1 MRVFFDA
8 SAFAKRYIEEQGSEQ
23 VLQWCD
29 RSTELALSV
38 VVVPELISA
47 FCRLRREGKVSPAQ
61 YSLLKKQ
68 LLTDISDA
76 LIVDTS
82 HPVLKQAVRALEG
95 HVLRGMDAIHVGA
108 AVECR
113 AQTFITSDRRQA
125 GAARAMGLEVVLV

>member
-125 GAARAMGLEVVLV
+125 GAARALGLEVVLV

>member
-8 SAFAKRYIEEQGSEQ
+8 SAFAKRYVEEQSSDQ

-29 RSTELALSV
+29 QATELALSV

-47 FCRLRREGKVSPAQ
+47 FCRLRREGKISPLQ
-61 YSLLKKQ
+61 YALLKEQ
-68 LLTDISDA
+68 LLADITDA
-76 LIVDTS
+76 VIVDTTP
-82 HPVLKQAVRALEG
+82 PVLRHAVLALEA

-108 AVECR
+108 AIECR
-113 AQTFITSDRRQA
+113 AQRFVTADRRQA

>member
-8 SAFAKRYIEEQGSEQ
+8 SAFAKRYVEEQGSEQ

-47 FCRLRREGKVSPAQ
+47 FCRLRREGRVSPAQ
-61 YSLLKKQ
+61 YALLKEQ
-68 LLTDISDA
+68 LLLDITDA

-82 HPVLKQAVRALEG
+82 PPVLRHAVLALEG

-113 AQTFITSDRRQA
+113 AQAFVTSDRRQA
-125 GAARAMGLEVVLV
+125 GAAQAMGLEVVVV

>member
-8 SAFAKRYIEEQGSEQ
+8 SAFAKRYVEEQGSEQ

-29 RSTELALSV
+29 SSTELALSV
-38 VVVPELISA
+38 VVAPELISA
-47 FCRLRREGKVSPAQ
+47 FCRLRREGRVSPAQ
-61 YSLLKKQ
+61 YALLKEQ
-68 LLTDISDA
+68 LLIDITDA
-76 LIVDTS
+76 LIVDTT
-82 HPVLKQAVRALEG
+82 PGVLRHAVLALEG

-125 GAARAMGLEVVLV
+125 GAAQAMGLEVVLV

>member
-8 SAFAKRYIEEQGSEQ
+8 SAFAKRYVEEQGSEQ

-47 FCRLRREGKVSPAQ
+47 FCRLRREGRVSPAQ
-61 YSLLKKQ
+61 YALLKEQ
-68 LLTDISDA
+68 LLIDITDA
-76 LIVDTS
+76 LIVDTT
-82 HPVLKQAVRALEG
+82 PAVLRHAVLALEG

-113 AQTFITSDRRQA
+113 ARTFITSYRRQA
-125 GAARAMGLEVVLV
+125 GAAQAMGLEVVLV

>member
-8 SAFAKRYIEEQGSEQ
+8 SAFAKRYVEEPGSEE

-47 FCRLRREGKVSPAQ
+47 FCRLRREGRVSPEQ
-61 YSLLKKQ
+61 YGLLKEQ
-68 LLTDISDA
+68 LLLDISDA
-76 LIVDTS
+76 LIVDTTP
-82 HPVLKQAVRALEG
+82 PVLQHAVLALEG

-108 AVECR
+108 AIECR
-113 AQTFITSDRRQA
+113 AQSFVTSDRRQA
-125 GAARAMGLEVVLV
+125 AAAQAMGLEVVLV